1 MEATKNSNVIINVLE
16 YILQILYNSY
26 YAIKVILKENG
37 LIALIVTSVIGLSVL
52 MYYLSFAN
60 PSNIMNYVQIPSIIL
75 YVFLTTMLI
84 SFYFYFS
91 ITSSYI
97 EILKP
102 IIKYLKLVGIIFGIY
117 LLFSAVYFIS
127 KKIMYYGS
135 KESVIGTLLILI
147 CVMGIIYNTLLKN
160 KDTSIKSSSYNT
172 YDLFIDIIFYIPC
185 LFIDLIDYIK
195 EDYNNTPSST
205 FILTGIVLCII
216 LFFYGLPYL
225 LNMLKND
232 KGIKLLKEQSELN
245 KPVVYVSQKELREK
259 IIQNRPLLERQ
270 MLSITNQIEN
280 QYKTYGKYFDTQ
292 AQIFDTNSLYNN
304 RKYLSDYGIFS
315 VLGDHPN
322 CVNSSIK
329 CDRNDNL
336 LKCNGKRLDDVYNI
350 YQNCDDRQSLFNS
363 LFLNPKESVKIY
375 PDSSKDNLLTLQ
387 EMCNIDIDVSNQTT
401 SVLCISYNDISN
413 QVINQSNNLLGKQ
426 IYACNL
432 TYENNINN
440 NNAIASLEE
449 EKSIKESEYN
459 IIKNNLIKELYEQY
473 RHLYA
478 PNGGV
483 VDTLKKIGIFL
494 NSSHYND
501 RSQSLRQYI
510 AGVKQDVIDI
520 SNDIYSY
527 KENLENYPIDI
538 MNNHLT
544 ILGEI
549 RTSLEDR
556 LEYSNSLPNGDLNK
570 FTDTQKGRINKSIR
584 YIIISYNK
592 FNNAINYNQNTFKP
606 KYSELQALETQIQEL
621 RDDKYK
627 VIYGYNDIDDVSGP
641 INCLVPTVY
650 EGFEGTIHS
659 LDKLLQDKNLFGE
672 FSDSEKTILKRAID
686 SEQSNL
692 KHVIEQLKDD
702 PEKLKEY
709 IIAFFASN
717 NNFLTLMDYINKY
730 NNETNIFLDQ
740 KLSNL
745 VQQINLRSNI
755 HEYNYHYGI
764 SFWIFFDSS
773 ILNNT
778 SKSDNNEGL
787 IMNYANQPRI
797 FYDYNTRELKITVN
811 RHSSNE
817 NKPMYKT
824 KNISYQR
831 WNHFVINYNY
841 GVLDIFVNN
850 NLVGT
855 INKLNP
861 YVGKNNNIIFG
872 SSSETLEN
880 CGICNVNYYDVPL
893 SLSKI
898 KEIYKNYEN
907 PCI

>member
-84 SFYFYFS
+84 CFYFYFS
-91 ITSSYI
+91 INSSYI
-97 EILKP
+97 EIIKP

-147 CVMGIIYNTLLKN
+147 CIMGIIYNTLLKN

-329 CDRNDNL
+329 CDSNDNL

-350 YQNCDDRQSLFNS
+350 YQKCDNRQSLFNS

-375 PDSSKDNLLTLQ
+375 PDSSKDRLLTLQ

-401 SVLCISYNDISN
+401 SVLCISYNDLSN
-413 QVINQSNNLLGKQ
+413 QVINQSIDLSNQQ
-426 IYACNL
+426 IYACNDL
-432 TYENNINN
+432 TSEDYEIIYQREYNNRRNDILSPVNLGNKIDTIWKDYSTLIYHIQGKWKSDSLSGVDDDLTIFKRTLNAEGRKIQNSNDNVYNIINVIVNQINYLRRMDTRDISQTHRGVLNNIITNLESLKYDLESARDEIDDIKITINN
-440 NNAIASLEE
+440 N
-449 EKSIKESEYN
+449 
-459 IIKNNLIKELYEQY
+459 
-473 RHLYA
+473 
-478 PNGGV
+478 
-483 VDTLKKIGIFL
+483 
-494 NSSHYND
+494 
-501 RSQSLRQYI
+501 
-510 AGVKQDVIDI
+510 
-520 SNDIYSY
+520 
-527 KENLENYPIDI
+527 
-538 MNNHLT
+538 
-544 ILGEI
+544 
-549 RTSLEDR
+549 
-556 LEYSNSLPNGDLNK
+556 
-570 FTDTQKGRINKSIR
+570 
-584 YIIISYNK
+584 
-592 FNNAINYNQNTFKP
+592 
-606 KYSELQALETQIQEL
+606 
-621 RDDKYK
+621 KYK
-627 VIYGYNDIDDVSGP
+627 VIYGYNDVDDVSGP

-650 EGFEGTIHS
+650 EGFEGTMHS

-702 PEKLKEY
+702 PEKLKQY

-811 RHSSNE
+811 RHTSNE

-898 KEIYKNYEN
+898 KEIYKNHEN

>member
-329 CDRNDNL
+329 CDSNDNL

-350 YQNCDDRQSLFNS
+350 YQKCDDRQSLFNS

-375 PDSSKDNLLTLQ
+375 PDSSKDRLLTLQ

-413 QVINQSNNLLGKQ
+413 QVYNKASYDNDLSNNSF
-426 IYACNL
+426 YVCNDIS
-432 TYENNINN
+432 ENNNSS
-440 NNAIASLEE
+440 A
-449 EKSIKESEYN
+449 
-459 IIKNNLIKELYEQY
+459 
-473 RHLYA
+473 
-478 PNGGV
+478 G
-483 VDTLKKIGIFL
+483 VDT
-494 NSSHYND
+494 
-501 RSQSLRQYI
+501 
-510 AGVKQDVIDI
+510 
-520 SNDIYSY
+520 
-527 KENLENYPIDI
+527 
-538 MNNHLT
+538 
-544 ILGEI
+544 
-549 RTSLEDR
+549 
-556 LEYSNSLPNGDLNK
+556 
-570 FTDTQKGRINKSIR
+570 
-584 YIIISYNK
+584 
-592 FNNAINYNQNTFKP
+592 QN
-606 KYSELQALETQIQEL
+606 
-621 RDDKYK
+621 KYK
-627 VIYGYNDIDDVSGP
+627 PIYGYNDVDNVSGP
-641 INCLVPTVY
+641 INCIVPTVY

-880 CGICNVNYYDVPL
+880 CGICNINYYDVPL

-898 KEIYKNYEN
+898 KEIYKNHEN